1 MQLRTIQA
9 DWFSY
14 EGQPE
19 LIYSKFY
26 HLESNFQSVF
36 SSARIVPPILFVFFM
51 DRISRHSQAEGSVR
65 LGDLIIASLFLSDD
79 VVLLASSICSQVW
92 SSCDESQHLQVWGRG
107 SLPENGELLPLGWE
121 WVAMQE
127 FKYLVV
133 HKWGQNGVWDRQADW
148 WTVSSDE
155 GVVPDCC
162 GEEGAE
168 LEGKAFGFW
177 VDLCSNPMV
186 MSFG

>member
-79 VVLLASSICSQVW
+79 VVLLASSICSQV
-92 SSCDESQHLQVWGRG
+92 
-107 SLPENGELLPLGWE
+107 
-121 WVAMQE
+121 
-127 FKYLVV
+127 
-133 HKWGQNGVWDRQADW
+133 
-148 WTVSSDE
+148 
-155 GVVPDCC
+155 
-162 GEEGAE
+162 
-168 LEGKAFGFW
+168 
-177 VDLCSNPMV
+177 
-186 MSFG
+186 